1 MGAWGVAATVAR
13 GAGAN
18 SGSPSG
24 PISGSDSDSFFQAGR
39 KDEELVAGLRLG
51 AGRRGNG
58 ACSTPSRAGEPVTG
72 GGGQW

>member
-1 MGAWGVAATVAR
+1 MGAWGVAETVAG

-18 SGSPSG
+18 SG